1 MRVFVTGARGQL
13 GTELVGVCRAA
24 ADDVVASEV
33 DITDRDAVHQAICGV
48 QPDVVVNCAAWT
60 AVDACESDPLRADL
74 VNGLAVRWIAEACTR
89 VDAHLVHLSTDYV
102 FDGTLDRPYREDD
115 PPSPLSTYGR
125 SKWRGEREA
134 AMLGTSSTIVRTS
147 WVSGYHGAN
156 MVRTILDLAARSTS
170 LSFVDDQVGHP
181 TFTADLAP
189 VLRRLAVDRL
199 SGIVHVT
206 NQGVCSW
213 FEFARAVVASS
224 GRDPDMVQPIGT
236 RDLVPARPAPRP
248 ANSVLDNAVLRGAG
262 HALLRHYREPL
273 DELVAALRTTC

>member
-1 MRVFVTGARGQL
+1 MRVFVTGARGQV
-13 GTELVGVCRAA
+13 GAELVGVCRAA
-24 ADDVVASEV
+24 ADDVEASSV
-33 DITDRDAVHQAICGV
+33 DVTDRDAVHQAICAL

-74 VNGLAVRWIAEACTR
+74 VNGLAVRWIAEACAR

-102 FDGTLDRPYREDD
+102 FDGALDRPYREDD

-125 SKWRGEREA
+125 SKLRGEQEA
-134 AMLGTSSTIVRTS
+134 AMLGMSSTIVRTS
-147 WVSGYHGAN
+147 WVSGYHGTN
-156 MVRTILDLAARSTS
+156 MVRTILRLAETSTT

-206 NQGVCSW
+206 NQGACSW
-213 FEFARAVVASS
+213 YEFARAVVASS

-236 RDLVPARPAPRP
+236 HDLVPARPAPRP

-262 HALLRHYREPL
+262 YALLRHHREPL
-273 DELVAALRTTC
+273 DELVAALRAHR